1 MRNQQDQTHCCAAAA
16 VTGRQAGYICLPNWL
31 FGEATAQ
38 ELVVLLAL
46 RHHAPNIHPSLARL
60 AKVSGL
66 GKSTVCRTLAS
77 LKRRGWI
84 RTEQRFTD
92 AGRSSSTAYHLTI
105 ENPVAAGVPE
115 RDTPTVPERD
125 TGKDPVIAGVPER
138 DTRGESAVPGVP
150 QRDSGCPRAGHK
162 EEELKNKIYKPLEP
176 PLVPPRGERRLS
188 AVAIHPCHD
197 GDRSSDQDQGQQ
209 PWPEPEAGPT
219 RDRDGFLINPFA
231 PPPPITAAAAAPAV
245 APEPEPPLI
254 EPEVWPAIQAE
265 QWPEAPAATQPQPQQ
280 PNAPRPV
287 PQPPDPEADA
297 PVNPKGQKRKGGFQP
312 SEGDVPAA
320 LLPVVRELLAFWASK
335 GGKRTERAWA
345 AQLGQLQRI
354 QDDPAGGTEAVRG
367 QLEAGAQAAVF
378 GKAWQAVTHANWERY
393 GRRVTPIIGSGFG
406 RRSTLDRVNGAIA
419 LVEEAERKAAAAA
432 AAQRGGLVLAG
443 VA

>member
-1 MRNQQDQTHCCAAAA
+1 MQTQKNQGDCCAASA
-16 VTGRQAGYICLPNWL
+16 VTGRQAGYTCLPNWL

-66 GKSTVCRTLAS
+66 GKSTVCRTLAA
-77 LKRRGWI
+77 LKARGWV
-84 RTEQRFTD
+84 RTEHRFTES
-92 AGRSSSTAYHLTI
+92 GQSSSTAYHLAI
-105 ENPVAAGVPE
+105 GSPEEEPSPVKSGVPERDSQGVPE
-115 RDTPTVPERD
+115 RDT
-125 TGKDPVIAGVPER
+125 GHSSAGM
-138 DTRGESAVPGVP
+138 GVP
-150 QRDSGCPRAGHK
+150 QRQGGCPTAGHK

-188 AVAIHPCHD
+188 AVATHPCHD
-197 GDRSSDQDQGQQ
+197 GDRSSDQDQDRQ
-209 PWPEPEAGPT
+209 PWPEPEAAPT

-231 PPPPITAAAAAPAV
+231 PPPPITAAAA
-245 APEPEPPLI
+245 EPLPLI
-254 EPEVWPAIQAE
+254 EPEVWPTTPADP
-265 QWPEAPAATQPQPQQ
+265 WPEAPAATQPQPQQ
-280 PNAPRPV
+280 PNAPRPL
-287 PQPPDPEADA
+287 PTPADPEPIA
-297 PVNPKGQKRKGGFQP
+297 PVNPKGQKRRGGFQP
-312 SEGDVPAA
+312 VEGDVPAA

-335 GGKRTERAWA
+335 GGKRTERAWT
-345 AQLGQLQRI
+345 AQLRELQRI
-354 QDDPAGGTEAVRG
+354 QDDPAGGTEVVRG
-367 QLEAGAQAAVF
+367 QLEAGAKAAVF
-378 GKAWQAVTHANWERY
+378 GKPWQAVTHEKWERY

-432 AAQRGGLVLAG
+432 AAQRGGLALAG